1 MDLAL
6 ENWQKYIKEGIDSSG
21 KHNLKYYAFD
31 WDDNIVHMPTD
42 IILLDKSGV
51 EVGMGTADFAEY
63 RSKIG
68 KEPFEYN
75 GKIIEDFAPNSFR
88 NFRVQGDEV
97 FLQDIFRAKPAPAWD
112 DFVEC
117 LNSASIFA
125 IVTARGHHPKT
136 LKKAVY
142 KYIMS
147 NHDGI
152 DSGKIIKNIKKYNKI
167 FSKTKRDS
175 SISGYLSLCK
185 FYPVSFYEGSAA
197 SPEQAKIVALRE
209 FARYCAELNKTM
221 DINIGFSDDDRRNI
235 EAVEKHFG
243 DEDGLPNLK
252 LKYTGTEG
260 RK

>member
-1 MDLAL
+1 VELII
-6 ENWQKYIKEGIDSSG
+6 ENWQKYIREGIGLTG

-42 IILLDKSGV
+42 IMVVDKFGA
-51 EVGMGTADFAEY
+51 EVGMGTADFAEF

-68 KEPFEYN
+68 KGLFEYR
-75 GKIIEDFAPNSFR
+75 GKIIKDFAPNAFR
-88 NFRVQGDEV
+88 NFRVQGDST
-97 FLQDIFRAKPAPAWD
+97 FLRDIYKAKPAPAWD

-136 LKKAVY
+136 LRKAVY

-147 NHDGI
+147 NHNGI
-152 DSGKIIKNIKKYNKI
+152 DSGKIIKNIGKYNKL

-175 SISGYLSLCK
+175 SITGYLGLCK
-185 FYPVSFYEGSAA
+185 FYPVSFFEGSVA
-197 SPEQAKIVALRE
+197 SPEQAKIIALRE
-209 FARYCAELNKTM
+209 FARYCMSLNKTL
-221 DINIGFSDDDRRNI
+221 DITIGFSDDDKNNI
-235 EAVEKHFG
+235 DAVEKHFG

-252 LKYTGTEG
+252 IKYTG
-260 RK
+260 K